1 MAPAAGVPL
10 PRMPFVLLVLALLGG
25 GLVCLLVIN
34 TTLGS
39 SSFRISQLQT
49 ENANLSLQ
57 QQSLQGQIQGEEGPA
72 QIEAKAYKLG
82 MRVDPATTILDLRTH
97 RYYRLSGGAGA
108 GTVGTGT
115 VGTRTVGTG
124 AASPTASTGAPHPAT
139 SRAAGTGHHAR
150 KVKGKAGSGR

>member
-1 MAPAAGVPL
+1 
-10 PRMPFVLLVLALLGG
+10 MPFVLLVLALLGG

-57 QQSLQGQIQGEEGPA
+57 QQSLQGQIQSEEGPA

-82 MRVDPATTILDLRTH
+82 MRVEPATTILDLRTH
-97 RYYRLSGGAGA
+97 RYYRLSGGAGSD
-108 GTVGTGT
+108 
-115 VGTRTVGTG
+115 TVGTG
-124 AASPTASTGAPHPAT
+124 AVGTGAAGTGTGGTGTGGTGAGSPTASTGARHPAT

-150 KVKGKAGSGR
+150 KAKGKAGSGR

>member
-1 MAPAAGVPL
+1 
-10 PRMPFVLLVLALLGG
+10 MPFVLLVLALLGG

-82 MRVDPATTILDLRTH
+82 MRVEPATTILDLRTH
-97 RYYRLSGGAGA
+97 RYYRLSGGAGSA
-108 GTVGTGT
+108 GTGTAGTDTVGTGT
-115 VGTRTVGTG
+115 VGTGTVGTG
-124 AASPTASTGAPHPAT
+124 AASPTASTGAPRPAT

-150 KVKGKAGSGR
+150 KAKGKAGSGR